1 MQDHSSVS
9 FAPRTAAERPAGG
22 SGSRLQAPSPSL
34 KHVAPKPLLDPLTR
48 VGRETISWKRKIFH
62 VLGCGV
68 VGVAYQATGTPWLM
82 ALVVMAAI
90 AFIFVGLDSLRFWV
104 PSLNKK
110 IRRDFGPYMRNYE
123 LNRLSGSSWFLL
135 ATLLTIG
142 LFPREAACLAFIH
155 LALGD
160 PIASFVG
167 VRWGRIRLPGGKSLE
182 GSLAL
187 FATCFLAGTAFLLL
201 AGGVTTLAGT
211 TLALTTGS
219 LLAVAVGSALAAA
232 VAEWIPTRGKL
243 DDNFVVPILTAA
255 LTTGVIQLLA

>member
-1 MQDHSSVS
+1 M
-9 FAPRTAAERPAGG
+9 FAPTLDKPAGG
-22 SGSRLQAPSPSL
+22 SGSRLQAPSL
-34 KHVAPKPLLDPLTR
+34 KHVAPQPLLDPLTR
-48 VGRETISWKRKIFH
+48 VGRETISWKRKLFH

-68 VGVAYQATGTPWLM
+68 VGVAYQLTATPWQM
-82 ALVVMAAI
+82 ALAVMGAI
-90 AFIFVGLDSLRFWV
+90 AFIFVGLDLLRFKV

-135 ATLLTIG
+135 ATLITIG

-160 PIASFVG
+160 PLASFVG

-182 GSLAL
+182 GSMAL
-187 FATCFLAGTAFLLL
+187 FTTCFAAGAAFLLL
-201 AGGVTTLAGT
+201 AGGVTTLAGARI
-211 TLALTTGS
+211 ALGAGPLV
-219 LLAVAVGSALAAA
+219 LLAAGSALAAA
-232 VAEWIPTRGKL
+232 FAEWIPTRGKL

-255 LTTGVIQLLA
+255 LTTGVIQLL